1 MARAKPRPPGT
12 ARAIAA
18 YNCGARMAEWQDP
31 KVANMVCLGE
41 SIADL
46 MTNAERLAFSLSRP
60 ALWWRYWWQGFHYG
74 STERR

>member
-1 MARAKPRPPGT
+1 
-12 ARAIAA
+12 
-18 YNCGARMAEWQDP
+18 MAEWQDP